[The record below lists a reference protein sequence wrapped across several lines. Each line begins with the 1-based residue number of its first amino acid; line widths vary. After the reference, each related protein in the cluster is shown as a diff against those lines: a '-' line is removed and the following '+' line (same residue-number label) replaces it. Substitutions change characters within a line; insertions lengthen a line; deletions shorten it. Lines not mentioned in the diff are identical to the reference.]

1 MLRLSDVIVYTVCFL
16 WLEIVPEVPVKDHT
30 YFAQAVLFICWM
42 GMVTKF
48 SSMCVTHMC

>member
-1 MLRLSDVIVYTVCFL
+1 MLRLSDVIVYAVHFL
-16 WLEIVPEVPVKDHT
+16 WLEIVLDVKLDYT
-30 YFAQAVLFICWM
+30 NFAQAGLFIGWL

>member
-16 WLEIVPEVPVKDHT
+16 WLEIVLDVRLAYT
-30 YFAQAVLFICWM
+30 FAQAVLFIGWM